1 MRYQC
6 KEVLDD
12 VLVDDTLYRGC
23 LTCIHSSVDTGL
35 VVMSSILI
43 GHSLVYLLRRSEFLV
58 SVGLVCLVLVV
69 YFLMSSLL
77 GPVAWV
83 RKLGV

>member
-1 MRYQC
+1 MYTFECRC
-6 KEVLDD
+6 
-12 VLVDDTLYRGC
+12 
-23 LTCIHSSVDTGL
+23 VDTGL
-35 VVMSSILI
+35 VVMSSIL
-43 GHSLVYLLRRSEFLV
+43 GHSLVYLLRRSEILV

-77 GPVAWV
+77 GMVAWV

>member
-12 VLVDDTLYRGC
+12 VLVDDTLYQGC

>member
-6 KEVLDD
+6 NEVLDD
-12 VLVDDTLYRGC
+12 VLVDDTLYQGC
-23 LTCIHSSVDTGL
+23 LTCIHSSVDTTGL
-35 VVMSSILI
+35 AVMSSIL

-77 GPVAWV
+77 GMVAWV

>member
-12 VLVDDTLYRGC
+12 VLVDDTLYQGC

-35 VVMSSILI
+35 VVTSSII

-58 SVGLVCLVLVV
+58 SVGLVYLVLVV

-83 RKLGV
+83 PKLGV